1 MTEQGRFE
9 ILSDR
14 DLLEDYIVGPSDRQS
29 MSSVLDEIEAT
40 KESMCQHCGGCC
52 TEDGYLNLHEYEAPR
67 IASLLLRRGGVEL
80 VRSRI
85 LFRPV
90 AFNVVTPYLLAM
102 NRRCL
107 LFQQGHC
114 SIHAEQQLACR
125 LWPMYLEAF
134 QDRPGDAPQVPVVRL
149 HHQNGAPC
157 REKIARINDLVKTFQ
172 SKNAWVIR
180 GMLWDTIQSR
190 PGDLAFLFAR
200 PSEETG
206 SDRFIDFTGIPAVE
220 GCIDQVGAR
229 ATVTYIRVLNSLPLV
244 ASVGLPGAR
253 LLTEQEAR
261 TLASADSVKSAEK
274 KALEE
279 LNGLVRLCYAS
290 MLEEK
295 ITTRG
300 SHIESA

>member
-1 MTEQGRFE
+1 MTEEGCFE
-9 ILSDR
+9 TLSDR

-40 KESMCQHCGGCC
+40 KDSMCQHCEACC

-67 IASLLLRRGGVEL
+67 IANLLLRRGDVEL

-90 AFNVVTPYLLAM
+90 AFNVVTLYLLAV
-102 NRRCL
+102 NRRCAFL
-107 LFQQGHC
+107 REGHC
-114 SIHAEQQLACR
+114 SIHAEQPLACR
-125 LWPMYLEAF
+125 MWPMYLEAF
-134 QDRPGDAPQVPVVRL
+134 QDRPGGFPQVPAVRL
-149 HHQNGAPC
+149 HHQDGAPC

-180 GMLWDTIQSR
+180 GMLWDTLQSR

-200 PSEETG
+200 SSEKAG

-220 GCIDQVGAR
+220 GRIDQIGAK
-229 ATVTYIRVLNSLPLV
+229 ATVTYLRVLNSLPLV
-244 ASVGLPGAR
+244 VSVGLPGAR

-261 TLASADSVKSAEK
+261 TLASTASARSAEE
-274 KALEE
+274 KAAKS
-279 LNGLVRLCYAS
+279 LNSLVRLCYAS

-295 ITTRG
+295 TTIRG